1 MPRLFGSLG
10 RSSKEGRGY
19 ANQYADG
26 YDAPQGYYSSYGFDE
41 QEPRQNSTWRKVFSK
56 KPSKRNYLSRQLQD
70 ETAFAPGRN
79 YRTTVED
86 YPEEQLTRRL
96 RGPLPTDD
104 TESFDELAADPRRSD
119 NIVPLI
125 QRESSLMRIGHA
137 FEDNGTYA
145 PALSAVPSAALPP
158 HQHSVPLYAPQP
170 VPGVQPHVGAVHGMH
185 GPAVVQNMAPPR
197 NNSVRPDIV
206 NHSSSYP
213 ERDQPIHR
221 RQERD
226 RSAPPRVKPLKD
238 HPAYWEKPLDRDEE
252 PPVVVVVEYGK
263 NGKKDKYYII
273 PAGAPVVFEDENG
286 NELTRVGDF
295 SGKYRPPRRP
305 RPVIVQDQYGREI
318 CRAGFNNDD
327 HISVGSRSLDS
338 NSYHS
343 ESGRSH
349 HRGRPVHRSP
359 HDNQHASR
367 EHGSHHGSSL
377 SSSRPY
383 AGPAPDSYL
392 RDPHYQASR
401 RAGTRPSHDDL
412 RGYPAD
418 PRPPRSERSAGQS
431 SSDTLVRSSPRR
443 SDDRYGRPRGSDRRD
458 YGSDDRGHTYQR
470 EHDSR
475 RNG

>member
-19 ANQYADG
+19 TSQYADG

-70 ETAFAPGRN
+70 ETDLYVSNGQTAFAPGRN

-170 VPGVQPHVGAVHGMH
+170 VPGMQPHVGAVHDMH

-206 NHSSSYP
+206 NHASSYLG
-213 ERDQPIHR
+213 RDQPIHR

-318 CRAGFNNDD
+318 CR
-327 HISVGSRSLDS
+327 
-338 NSYHS
+338 
-343 ESGRSH
+343 
-349 HRGRPVHRSP
+349 
-359 HDNQHASR
+359 

-392 RDPHYQASR
+392 RDPHYQ
-401 RAGTRPSHDDL
+401 
-412 RGYPAD
+412 
-418 PRPPRSERSAGQS
+418 
-431 SSDTLVRSSPRR
+431 
-443 SDDRYGRPRGSDRRD
+443 
-458 YGSDDRGHTYQR
+458 
-470 EHDSR
+470 
-475 RNG
+475 